1 MRDPKGTF
9 LSIADV
15 MAWFAFVLVG
25 RVALAASTAI
35 IVANVRRPKVQTT
48 RQPRAMPT
56 KASGSVRKSHELR
69 LLFSETGLA
78 NGAETSRS

>member
-1 MRDPKGTF
+1 
-9 LSIADV
+9 

-56 KASGSVRKSHELR
+56 ANASAAAPPPPSFAFEKLCF
-69 LLFSETGLA
+69 LFVVV
-78 NGAETSRS
+78 